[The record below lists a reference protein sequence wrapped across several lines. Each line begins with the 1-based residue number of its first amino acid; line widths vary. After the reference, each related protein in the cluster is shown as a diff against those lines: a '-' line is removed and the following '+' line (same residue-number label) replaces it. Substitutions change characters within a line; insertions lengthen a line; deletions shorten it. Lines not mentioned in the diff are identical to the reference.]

1 MLIPQG
7 MAYAM
12 LAGLPPVY
20 GLYAAIAP
28 QIVYAIF
35 GTSRQLSVGPVAMD
49 SLVVA
54 ASLTVIAQVD
64 SSMYIPLA
72 LFLAF
77 TLGLIQLGMGVL
89 RLGFLVNFLSK
100 PVISGFTTGA
110 AIITGIYQLKYL
122 FGLELASSDS
132 ITWILHEISERVNE
146 WSFATI
152 GIGVIGI
159 VLIVLLK
166 KIHRMIPGALV
177 VVILS
182 IIISYIFKLHESG
195 VAVVGFIPEGLPK
208 FGVPSASV
216 QQFKELLPTALSLAV
231 IAFMEAV
238 SVAKALQAKH
248 KEEYQIDPNQELIA
262 LGLSNVIG
270 SMFGSYPTTG
280 GFSRSAVSDDA
291 GAKTNMAAI
300 FSAVLVILT
309 LLFMTPLFFHLPK
322 AILSSIILVAI
333 IGLVDVKYPMRLWKT
348 KRSDFLMLLVTAFV
362 TIFVGIKEGIG
373 AGVLLSILMLVYR
386 STRPHAAVLV
396 KLKGGNGYRN
406 VERFD
411 SVKVRDDVIAI
422 RYDAELYFANCTH
435 FYDFVID
442 EVERRDNPKL
452 VVLNFESVSAVDAT
466 ALQKLQELVA
476 ELQNREIVTYF
487 SCVIGPVRDYFKKSG
502 FIDRLGEEA
511 FFLHIQQAIDYYDE
525 KPKTLK
531 KIRFDL
537 ATQSNSFNERLI

>member
-28 QIVYAIF
+28 QIVYAVF

-77 TLGLIQLGMGVL
+77 ILGLIQLGMGVL

-122 FGLELASSDS
+122 FGLEMAGSDS
-132 ITWILHEISERVNE
+132 ITWILNQISIRIDE
-146 WSFATI
+146 WSLATI
-152 GIGVIGI
+152 AVGILGI
-159 VLIVLLK
+159 VFIVLLK
-166 KIHRMIPGALV
+166 KMHRMIPGALV

-182 IIISYIFKLHESG
+182 IIVSYGFGLNERG
-195 VAVVGFIPEGLPK
+195 VAVVGYIPEGLPK
-208 FGVPSASV
+208 FGVPSASI
-216 QQFKELLPTALSLAV
+216 QQFKDLLPTALSLAV

-248 KEEYQIDPNQELIA
+248 KEEYEIDSNQELIG

-300 FSAVLVILT
+300 FSAVLIILT
-309 LLFMTPLFFHLPK
+309 LLFLTPVFFHLPK

-333 IGLVDVKYPMRLWKT
+333 VGLVDVKYPMRLWKT
-348 KRSDFLMLLVTAFV
+348 KRSDFLMLIVTALV

-373 AGVLLSILMLVYR
+373 AGVLLSLAMLIYR
-386 STRPHAAVLV
+386 SSRPHAAVLT

-406 VERFD
+406 VQRFD
-411 SVKVRDDVIAI
+411 NGDVRDDVVAI
-422 RYDAELYFANCTH
+422 RYDAELYFANCDH
-435 FYDFVID
+435 FYDFVIN
-442 EVERRDNPKL
+442 EVDQRKAPKL

-466 ALQKLQELVA
+466 ALQRLQELVE
-476 ELQNREIVTYF
+476 ELHDRQVLLYF
-487 SCVIGPVRDYFKKSG
+487 SCVIGPVRDYFEKTG
-502 FIDRLGEEA
+502 FTNQIGENS
-511 FFLHIQQAIDYYDE
+511 FFLHIQRAIDYYDE
-525 KPKTLK
+525 KPKAIK
-531 KIRFDL
+531 KARFDL
-537 ATQSNSFNERLI
+537 ATQSNSFNERPI